1 MSKKND
7 DFFKTKKSWSEVK
20 DQLLGCYFKPY
31 VQKILRTSRPLIY
44 VDCFAG
50 KGRFDDG
57 KPGSPLIALDIIRDC
72 LASTKMLQTQI
83 CSWFIDLNYSDDLRN
98 NLKDYLGVKIIS
110 GKYEEHIMDL
120 LKESP
125 NCNIFLYIDPY
136 GIKALQSSIFDKLA
150 CEPFYSIE
158 LLINLNSFGFIR
170 EACHAMKIQF
180 NLDDFTLFD
189 DLVEYDA
196 TKLPATAKSIQD
208 LNEIAGGDYWQR
220 IILDYKEGRIN
231 GYKAEELFAEQ
242 YCQRLAKSYKY
253 VLNMPLRIKPGQRP
267 KYRMIHATN
276 HHDGCLLMVDNIFN
290 RWESWQ
296 NIQSSGQLSLFQ
308 EDLNNHSIDE
318 DDIRQKVMMHYSQFF
333 DFTSLNESMAKFFM
347 KYGLICKTRN
357 VKDAL
362 KELEKKGKVK
372 IYREPPFT
380 KTGRPSEFMEE
391 KTNKQKVML
400 KIAQ

>member
-1 MSKKND
+1 
-7 DFFKTKKSWSEVK
+7 
-20 DQLLGCYFKPY
+20 
-31 VQKILRTSRPLIY
+31 
-44 VDCFAG
+44 
-50 KGRFDDG
+50 
-57 KPGSPLIALDIIRDC
+57 
-72 LASTKMLQTQI
+72 
-83 CSWFIDLNYSDDLRN
+83 
-98 NLKDYLGVKIIS
+98 
-110 GKYEEHIMDL
+110 
-120 LKESP
+120 
-125 NCNIFLYIDPY
+125 
-136 GIKALQSSIFDKLA
+136 
-150 CEPFYSIE
+150 
-158 LLINLNSFGFIR
+158 
-170 EACHAMKIQF
+170 
-180 NLDDFTLFD
+180 
-189 DLVEYDA
+189 
-196 TKLPATAKSIQD
+196 
-208 LNEIAGGDYWQR
+208 
-220 IILDYKEGRIN
+220 
-231 GYKAEELFAEQ
+231 
-242 YCQRLAKSYKY
+242 
-253 VLNMPLRIKPGQRP
+253 MPLRIKPGQRP